1 MSFFNLYNY
10 LQMSIIKSVSI
21 VSFLVLLIS
30 CLGFTEKKEI
40 ESKVAHMS
48 KKENKV
54 AYFAS
59 GCFWCVEAIF
69 ESVIGVD
76 EAISGYAGGHTLNP
90 TYQTI
95 GTGKTGHAE
104 TVAVYYNP
112 KKVSFKTL
120 VTVFF
125 GSHDPTT
132 KNGQHPDY
140 GTQYRSIAF
149 YSTDSEKKIIEA
161 AITKLNQEI
170 YSGKIVTEITKHT
183 KFYKAEDYHQDYEKR
198 NPNQGYVKAV
208 SIPRLNKFKNKF
220 PELLK
225 KEAK

>member
-1 MSFFNLYNY
+1 
-10 LQMSIIKSVSI
+10 MSIIKFVSI

-40 ESKVAHMS
+40 ESKVAHMF

-59 GCFWCVEAIF
+59 GCFWCVEAVF

-198 NPNQGYVKAV
+198 NPNQGYVRAV
-208 SIPRLNKFKNKF
+208 SIPRLNKFKKKF

-225 KEAK
+225 K

>member
-1 MSFFNLYNY
+1 MTIL
-10 LQMSIIKSVSI
+10 KSVSI

-40 ESKVAHMS
+40 ETKAVNMI

-69 ESVIGVD
+69 ESVIGVK
-76 EAISGYAGGHTLNP
+76 EAVSGYAGGHTLQP
-90 TYQTI
+90 TYQSI

-104 TVAVYYNP
+104 TVAVYYDP
-112 KKVSFKTL
+112 KKVSFSTL
-120 VTVFF
+120 LSVFF

-132 KNGQHPDY
+132 VNGQHPDY

-149 YSTDSEKKIIEA
+149 YTSDIEKQAIIKIIA
-161 AITKLNQEI
+161 NLNKEKYQGNIATE
-170 YSGKIVTEITKHT
+170 VTQLRH
-183 KFYKAEDYHQDYEKR
+183 FYKAEAYHQDFEKR
-198 NPNQGYVKAV
+198 NPNQEYVRAV
-208 SIPRLNKFKNKF
+208 SIPRLQKFKRKF
-220 PELLK
+220 PKLLK
-225 KEAK
+225 K

>member
-1 MSFFNLYNY
+1 MKF
-10 LQMSIIKSVSI
+10 IKLIGVA
-21 VSFLVLLIS
+21 LIS
-30 CLGFTEKKEI
+30 TFISISFAFSVEKQQEVISNNGIQETTKI
-40 ESKVAHMS
+40 
-48 KKENKV
+48 

-69 ESVIGVD
+69 ESVEGVS
-76 EAISGYAGGHTLNP
+76 EAISGYAGGHTTNP

-95 GTGKTGHAE
+95 GTGRTGHAE

-120 VTVFF
+120 VDVFF
-125 GSHDPTT
+125 GSHNPTT

-149 YSTDSEKKIIEA
+149 YNNANEKQIIET
-161 AITKLNQEI
+161 AIAKLNKEV
-170 YSGKIVTEITKHT
+170 YGGKIVTEVTKHT
-183 KFYKAEDYHQDYEKR
+183 EFYEAEEYHQNFEKR
-198 NPNQGYVKAV
+198 NPYNSYVRNV
-208 SIPRLNKFKNKF
+208 SIPRLKRFQKKF

-225 KEAK
+225 KDQ